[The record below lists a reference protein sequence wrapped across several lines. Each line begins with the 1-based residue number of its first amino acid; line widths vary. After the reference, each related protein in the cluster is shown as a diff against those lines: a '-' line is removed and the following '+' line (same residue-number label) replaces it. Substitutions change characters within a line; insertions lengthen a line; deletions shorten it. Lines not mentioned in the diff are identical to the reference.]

1 MEVKVYP
8 IMLQQKTGM
17 RITIMSATI
26 TIYISTADVVSVY
39 ILLKSVNI
47 IYHMSLRD
55 TTPPPLTLIM
65 ILSRIRV

>member
-1 MEVKVYP
+1 MEAKVYP

-17 RITIMSATI
+17 PIIISSTTI
-26 TIYISTADVVSVY
+26 TIYTWTADVVSVY

-55 TTPPPLTLIM
+55 MTPPPLTLIM

>member
-1 MEVKVYP
+1 MEAKVYP

-17 RITIMSATI
+17 PIIITSITI
-26 TIYISTADVVSVY
+26 TIYTWTADVVSVY

-47 IYHMSLRD
+47 ICHMSLRD
-55 TTPPPLTLIM
+55 TTPPLLTLIM